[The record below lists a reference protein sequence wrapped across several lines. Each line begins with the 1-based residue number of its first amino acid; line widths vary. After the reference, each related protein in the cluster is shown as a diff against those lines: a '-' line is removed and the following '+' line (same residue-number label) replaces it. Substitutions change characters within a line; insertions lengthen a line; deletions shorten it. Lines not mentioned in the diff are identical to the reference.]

1 MILGILF
8 LCSAAGIYAL
18 PKVYVQYQAVSGKVA
33 IHLEEYTRIEG
44 VEHPWRKIQDV
55 LPGSVISKIPRIQN
69 DGAACYLRA
78 TVDFSSEKQSQ
89 KPLDFT
95 SLEGIGE
102 DWIRAGSYFYYKN
115 VVKPGEQI
123 DFFQGIRIPA
133 EWKSEEEE
141 NQWQAKVMVDAIQA
155 ECFVP
160 DFSTSDPWG
169 MERKEFVIQKA
180 YEDVPQEQEGEN
192 ETVELVIADQTQGF
206 LMEQE
211 GCMKKLETFVPGKSQ
226 SGKVVLKN
234 TTNKERVVFFWAE
247 VPEESPFLE
256 KLEVTVQKRSTNE
269 IRILYQGPIKKGKLE
284 EKISL
289 GTIGA
294 GENSQVEF
302 LFTLPEMADNAY
314 ASKNGQVKFWFTTA
328 KPQIVQATKAVE
340 TKDAKNLAIPLLSA
354 GIALGIL
361 GICLKRKNV

>member
-33 IHLEEYTRIEG
+33 IRLEEYMRIEG
-44 VEHPWRKIQDV
+44 VEHPWRKVQDV

-69 DGAACYLRA
+69 NGAACYLRA

-115 VVKPGEQI
+115 VVKTGDQI

-133 EWKSEEEE
+133 EWNSEEEE
-141 NQWQAKVMVDAIQA
+141 NQWQAKVTVDAIQA

-160 DFSTSDPWG
+160 DFSTLDPWG

-234 TTNKERVVFFWAE
+234 TTNKEREAFFWAE

-256 KLEVTVQKRSTNE
+256 KLEVTVQKRSANE

-340 TKDAKNLAIPLLSA
+340 TRDVQNLAIPLLSA

-361 GICLKRKNV
+361 GICLKRKSV